1 MDAPLDGNKPE
12 ERPLIKKDA
21 EVASLVLNGLHEVG
35 SGEARKPGE
44 EKISQ
49 VPYHHS
55 AAALLVVVDNL
66 WALEDWLVLTWILT
80 IPLSFISVFFPTYWL
95 QRDFRRDSRLTALWK
110 ALLFG
115 VIAAVPTS
123 VTGTPIGLALLA
135 WAGINR

>member
-1 MDAPLDGNKPE
+1 MDAPSDGNKPE
-12 ERPLIKKDA
+12 ERPLVKKDA
-21 EVASLVLNGLHEVG
+21 EVAPAVLNGRHEVG
-35 SGEARKPGE
+35 SDEARKPGE

-49 VPYHHS
+49 VPYHPS

-95 QRDFRRDSRLTALWK
+95 QRHFRRDSRLTALWK

-135 WAGINR
+135 WAGIKR